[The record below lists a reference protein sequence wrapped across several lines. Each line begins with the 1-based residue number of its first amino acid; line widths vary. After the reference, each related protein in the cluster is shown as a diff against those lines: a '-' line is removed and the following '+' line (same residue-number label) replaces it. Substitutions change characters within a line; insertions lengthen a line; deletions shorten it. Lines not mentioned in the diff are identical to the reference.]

1 MRVGDRVVTV
11 TGRRGVLQPPLINM
25 PLYHLVKFD
34 DGALLWML
42 KDVVVVDPAA
52 VSKKRKTAK
61 AKSKKPVDNLRI
73 LSYGCK
79 LVQPNCIGLIVE

>member
-25 PLYHLVKFD
+25 PLHRLVKFD

-42 KDVVVVDPAA
+42 KDVILVDPKATPQ
-52 VSKKRKTAK
+52 KQKTK
-61 AKSKKPVDNLRI
+61 LAKSKQKTDNLLI
-73 LSYGCK
+73 LHHGCR
-79 LVQPNCIGLIVE
+79 LVQSKPTA